1 MSAFKGSYIHSIDN
15 KGRVNLPAKLRKYIS
30 PDANDTFIV
39 TRGFDQ
45 CIFAYPLDEW
55 HNYEQTI
62 RSLPSSSADSRFV
75 MRHLLQYANEVQL
88 DGQSRIML
96 PQNLLTF
103 ADIKNEAL
111 ILGVLERIEIWNPG
125 VYETYIQ
132 QQESSYEEVAEK
144 VFQTNGIPT

>member
-55 HNYEQTI
+55 HNYEQVI

-96 PQNLLTF
+96 PQNLLIF